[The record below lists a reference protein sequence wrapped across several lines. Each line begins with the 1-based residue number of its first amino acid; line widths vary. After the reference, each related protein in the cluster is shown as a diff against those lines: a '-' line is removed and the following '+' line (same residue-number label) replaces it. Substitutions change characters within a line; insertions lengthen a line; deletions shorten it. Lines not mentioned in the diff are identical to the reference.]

1 MNPGLNQS
9 VCPEDTAFLFGSIS
23 GAIPPYTFSWNSN
36 FLSDQTILNP
46 FYDMNGSRVFTL
58 TATDDFGCVNS
69 NSVSITQFNSPNVV
83 TQIDT
88 VICDLPVNVTLNATP
103 TGGNWIDTN
112 ITNNGIY
119 SPDGVGTFKL
129 YYEYT
134 DFNTC
139 YNIDSMLLT
148 VNPAQIADAGSDIVA
163 CADTGLIILNGLPSH
178 PLELGME
185 MELI

>member
-1 MNPGLNQS
+1 
-9 VCPEDTAFLFGSIS
+9 
-23 GAIPPYTFSWNSN
+23 
-36 FLSDQTILNP
+36 
-46 FYDMNGSRVFTL
+46 MNGSRVFTL

-88 VICDLPVNVTLNATP
+88 VICDLPVNVTLMLHQLVE
-103 TGGNWIDTN
+103 TGSILILLIMVYTVQMG
-112 ITNNGIY
+112 
-119 SPDGVGTFKL
+119 L

-148 VNPAQIADAGSDIVA
+148 VNPAQKLTLVQ
-163 CADTGLIILNGLPSH
+163 IL
-178 PLELGME
+178 
-185 MELI
+185 